1 MSSLLARGD
10 SDLDQF
16 GYFATLYIVAGKEVL
31 VVPVQNAEVAA
42 MFDQAAE
49 LLEIKGE
56 NQFRVR
62 AYRRA
67 ARVIEDLPQSV
78 KSLLSAGRDLSELPG
93 IGKDLAGKIA
103 EIVETGHFKLLD
115 SLEKKLPGEL
125 GEIAA
130 LPGLGPKRVKLLH
143 DKLKVST
150 LSDLRRVVKTG
161 QLHGLKGFGPIIEKK
176 LSAVLQKPVAAK
188 RFKLAVAEAEAEA
201 LVNFLRGEGRVVVAG
216 SYRRRRDTVGDL
228 DAVVTAKNSAAVGDK
243 LVAYENVAE
252 VLAHGPTRTTVLL
265 RSGLQVDVRA
275 VPEKCY
281 GAALL
286 YFTGSKA
293 HNIALRAIAVH
304 RGWKLN
310 EYGLFSGRRRIA
322 GATEEEIYKKLG
334 LAFIPPEMREDRGE
348 VALAKEYKLPSLVN
362 RADIRGDLHVHSDW
376 TDGTAPIEDM
386 AKAAQAQG
394 YEYIA
399 LTDHSRRIAM
409 AHGLD
414 PARLVRQGH
423 EIDRLNQR
431 LHGLTVLKGIEVDI
445 LKDGTLDLPDAALAK
460 LNVVVAAVHSYFDLP
475 REVQTDRVIRAMQ
488 NPHVSIIAH
497 PTGRLIGEREPYD
510 IDMERV
516 ISAARTLG
524 CHLEINAQPDR
535 LDLNDVHVHAA
546 KRAGV
551 KVAIST
557 DAHSIDSF
565 KYMRFGVDQAR
576 RGWLTAGDV
585 INTRPLA
592 DLRNMLRR

>member
-1 MSSLLARGD
+1 
-10 SDLDQF
+10 
-16 GYFATLYIVAGKEVL
+16 
-31 VVPVQNAEVAA
+31 VPVQNAEVAA

-49 LLEIKGE
+49 LLEIEGE
-56 NQFRVR
+56 NPFRIR

-67 ARVIEDLPQSV
+67 ARVVEGLPKSIP
-78 KSLLSAGRDLSELPG
+78 SLLAAGSDLSELPG

-103 EIVETGHFKLLD
+103 DIVQTGHFKLLD
-115 SLEKKLPGEL
+115 ALKKKLPGEL

-150 LSDLRRVVKTG
+150 FADLRRVVKAG
-161 QLHGLKGFGPIIEKK
+161 RLHGIRGFGPTIEQK
-176 LSAVLQKPVAAK
+176 LSAALEKPATEK

-201 LVNFLRGEGRVVVAG
+201 LVGFLRGSGRVIVAG

-228 DAVVTAKNSAAVGDK
+228 DLVVTSAHAAAVGDK
-243 LVAYENVAE
+243 LVGYDNVAE
-252 VLAHGPTRTTVLL
+252 VLAQGPTRTTVVL

-275 VPEKCY
+275 VPEASY

-293 HNIALRAIAVH
+293 HNIALRAIAIH
-304 RGWKLN
+304 HGWKLN

-348 VALAKEYKLPSLVN
+348 VALAQTDKLPALVTPG
-362 RADIRGDLHVHSDW
+362 DLRGDLHVHSDW
-376 TDGTAPIEDM
+376 TDGTAPIEAM
-386 AKAAQAQG
+386 AKAAQTQG
-394 YEYIA
+394 YAYIA
-399 LTDHSRRIAM
+399 LTDHSRRVAM

-414 PARLVRQGH
+414 PARLTRQGR
-423 EIDRLNQR
+423 EIDRINGR
-431 LHGLTVLKGIEVDI
+431 LQSLTILKGIEVDI
-445 LKDGTLDLPDAALAK
+445 LKDGSLDLPDAALAK
-460 LNVVVAAVHSYFDLP
+460 LDVVVAGVHSYFDLP
-475 REVQTDRVIRAMQ
+475 RDAQSDRVIRAMH

-497 PTGRLIGEREPYD
+497 PTGRLIGEREPYA

-516 ISAARTLG
+516 IAAARDTG

-535 LDLNDVHVHAA
+535 LDLNDMHVHAA
-546 KRAGV
+546 KQAGV
-551 KVAIST
+551 KLAIST
-557 DAHSIDSF
+557 DAHSTNSF
-565 KYMRFGVDQAR
+565 DYMRFGVDQAR
-576 RGWLTAGDV
+576 RGWLEAGDV
-585 INTRPLA
+585 INTRSLA
-592 DLRNMLRR
+592 DLHKILKH

>member
-1 MSSLLARGD
+1 M
-10 SDLDQF
+10 
-16 GYFATLYIVAGKEVL
+16 
-31 VVPVQNAEVAA
+31 PVQNAEVAA

-67 ARVIEDLPQSV
+67 ARTIEGLPQSV

-103 EIVETGHFKLLD
+103 EIVKTGHFKLLD
-115 SLEKKLPGEL
+115 TLKKKLPGEL
-125 GEIAA
+125 GEIAT

-150 LSDLRRVVKTG
+150 LNDLRRVVKTG
-161 QLHGLKGFGPIIEKK
+161 RLHGLKGFGHTIEDK
-176 LSAVLQKPVAAK
+176 LSATLEKPVVEK
-188 RFKLAVAEAEAEA
+188 RFKLSVAEAEAEA
-201 LVNFLRGEGRVVVAG
+201 LVSFLRGSGRAVVAG

-228 DAVVTAKNSAAVGDK
+228 DVVVAAADDTAVGDK
-243 LVAYENVAE
+243 LVNYENVAE
-252 VLAHGPTRTTVLL
+252 VLAHGPTRTTVVL

-275 VPEKCY
+275 VPEESY

-293 HNIALRAIAVH
+293 HNIALRAIAVR

-310 EYGLFSGRRRIA
+310 EYGLFSGKRRIA
-322 GATEEEIYKKLG
+322 GATEEDIYKKLG

-348 VALAKEYKLPSLVN
+348 VALARTSALPTLVT

-376 TDGTAPIEDM
+376 TDGTASIAAM
-386 AKAAQAQG
+386 AKAAQAHG

-399 LTDHSRRIAM
+399 LTDHSRRVAM

-414 PARLVRQGH
+414 PARVTRQSR
-423 EIDRLNQR
+423 EIDRVNER
-431 LHGLTVLKGIEVDI
+431 LHGLTILKGIEVDI
-445 LKDGTLDLPDAALAK
+445 LKDGSLDLPDATLAK
-460 LNVVVAAVHSYFDLP
+460 LDIVVAAIHSYFDLP
-475 REVQTDRVIRAMQ
+475 REAQTDRMIRAMN
-488 NPHVSIIAH
+488 NPHVSVIAH
-497 PTGRLIGEREPYD
+497 PTGRLIGAREPYD

-516 ISAARTLG
+516 IAAARALG

-535 LDLNDVHVHAA
+535 MDLSDMHIHAA
-546 KRAGV
+546 KQSGV
-551 KVAIST
+551 KLAIST
-557 DAHSIDSF
+557 DAHSVDAYDCI
-565 KYMRFGVDQAR
+565 RFGVDQAR
-576 RGWLTAGDV
+576 RGWLTADDV
-585 INTRPLA
+585 INTRSLA
-592 DLRNMLRR
+592 DLRKLLRRSVPRSQ

>member
-1 MSSLLARGD
+1 M
-10 SDLDQF
+10 
-16 GYFATLYIVAGKEVL
+16 
-31 VVPVQNAEVAA
+31 PVQNAEVAA

-49 LLEIKGE
+49 LLEIEGE

-67 ARVIEDLPQSV
+67 ARVIEGLPQSV

-103 EIVETGHFKLLD
+103 EIVATGHFQLLD
-115 SLEKKLPGEL
+115 ALKKKLPGEL

-150 LSDLRRVVKTG
+150 LDDLRRVVKTG
-161 QLHGLKGFGPIIEKK
+161 RLHGIRGFGPTIEKK
-176 LSAVLQKPVAAK
+176 LSAALEKPAAEK
-188 RFKLAVAEAEAEA
+188 RFKLSVAEAEAEA
-201 LVNFLRGEGRVVVAG
+201 LVSFLRGGGRGGRVVVAG

-228 DAVVTAKNSAAVGDK
+228 DVVVTAADGAAVGDK
-243 LVAYENVAE
+243 LVGYENVAE
-252 VLAHGPTRTTVLL
+252 VLAHGPTRTTVVL

-275 VPEKCY
+275 VPEESY

-310 EYGLFSGRRRIA
+310 EYGLFSGKRRIA

-334 LAFIPPEMREDRGE
+334 LAFIPAELREDRGE
-348 VALAKEYKLPSLVN
+348 VALARTNKLPRLVT

-376 TDGTAPIEDM
+376 TDGTASIEAM

-399 LTDHSRRIAM
+399 LTDHSRRVAM

-414 PARLVRQGH
+414 PARLTRQSR
-423 EIDRLNQR
+423 EIDRVNEH
-431 LHGLTVLKGIEVDI
+431 LHGLTILKGIEVDI
-445 LKDGTLDLPDAALAK
+445 LKDGRLDLPDAALAK
-460 LNVVVAAVHSYFDLP
+460 LDIVVAAVHSYFDLP
-475 REVQTDRVIRAMQ
+475 REAQTDRVIRAMN

-516 ISAARTLG
+516 IAAARTLG

-535 LDLNDVHVHAA
+535 LDLNDMHIHAA
-546 KRAGV
+546 KQAGV
-551 KVAIST
+551 KLAIST
-557 DAHSIDSF
+557 DAHSVDAF
-565 KYMRFGVDQAR
+565 ACMRFGIDQAR
-576 RGWLTAGDV
+576 RGWLTADDV
-585 INTRPLA
+585 INTRSLA
-592 DLRNMLRR
+592 DLRKMLRR

>member
-1 MSSLLARGD
+1 M
-10 SDLDQF
+10 
-16 GYFATLYIVAGKEVL
+16 
-31 VVPVQNAEVAA
+31 PVQNAEVAA

-49 LLEIKGE
+49 LLEIEGE

-67 ARVIEDLPQSV
+67 ARVVEGLPQSV

-103 EIVETGHFKLLD
+103 EIVATGHFTLLD
-115 SLEKKLPGEL
+115 ALKKKLPGEL

-143 DKLKVST
+143 DRLKVST
-150 LSDLRRVVKTG
+150 LDDLRRVVNAG
-161 QLHGLKGFGPIIEKK
+161 RLHGVRGFGPTIEKK
-176 LSAVLQKPVAAK
+176 LSAALEKPTAEK
-188 RFKLAVAEAEAEA
+188 RFKLSVAEAEAEA
-201 LVNFLRGEGRVVVAG
+201 LVNFLRGSGRGGRVVVAG

-228 DAVVTAKNSAAVGDK
+228 DVVVTAVDGAAVGDK
-243 LVAYENVAE
+243 LVGYENVAE
-252 VLAHGPTRTTVLL
+252 VLAHGPTRTTIVL

-275 VPEKCY
+275 VPEESY

-293 HNIALRAIAVH
+293 HNIALRAIAVR

-310 EYGLFSGRRRIA
+310 EYGLFSGKRRIA

-334 LAFIPPEMREDRGE
+334 LAFIPAELREDRGE
-348 VALAKEYKLPSLVN
+348 VALAKANKLPRLVT

-376 TDGTAPIEDM
+376 TDGTASIEAM
-386 AKAAQAQG
+386 AEAAQARG

-399 LTDHSRRIAM
+399 LTDHSRRVAM

-414 PARLVRQGH
+414 PARLTRQGR
-423 EIDRLNQR
+423 EIDRLNEH
-431 LHGLTVLKGIEVDI
+431 LHGLTILKGIEVDI
-445 LKDGTLDLPDAALAK
+445 LKDGRLDLPDLSLAK
-460 LNVVVAAVHSYFDLP
+460 LDIVVAAVHSYFDLP
-475 REVQTDRVIRAMQ
+475 REAQTDRVIRAM
-488 NPHVSIIAH
+488 NNRYVSIIAH

-516 ISAARTLG
+516 IAAAHALG

-535 LDLNDVHVHAA
+535 LDLNDMHIHAA
-546 KRAGV
+546 KQAGL
-551 KVAIST
+551 KLAIST
-557 DAHSIDSF
+557 DAHSVDAF
-565 KYMRFGVDQAR
+565 ACMRFGIDQAR
-576 RGWLTAGDV
+576 RGWLTADDV

-592 DLRNMLRR
+592 DLRKILKR